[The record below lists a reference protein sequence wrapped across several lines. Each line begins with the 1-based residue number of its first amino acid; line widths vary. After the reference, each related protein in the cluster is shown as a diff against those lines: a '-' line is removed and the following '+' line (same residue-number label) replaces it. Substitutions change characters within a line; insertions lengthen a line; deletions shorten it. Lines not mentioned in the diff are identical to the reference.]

1 MNQESGKTEIDSS
14 HTSIQA
20 QADPAESINT
30 KRKTGKVG
38 RPARKE
44 SSPSTWS
51 IRGVERDTRAVI
63 EKAAERSGKTIGQY
77 INEEV
82 RAFAQDQLT
91 KSSQPPASP
100 VDIQNQIDH
109 LTKRVEGIAKQ
120 MPEQGKKSFWKR
132 LFG

>member
-1 MNQESGKTEIDSS
+1 MNQENGKTEIDIS
-14 HTSIQA
+14 HTPTQT
-20 QADPAESINT
+20 QADNPINSPTES
-30 KRKTGKVG
+30 KTNKVG

-91 KSSQPPASP
+91 KASQPPASP
-100 VDIQNQIDH
+100 KDIQDQINH
-109 LTKRVEGIAKQ
+109 LTQIVEGIANRL
-120 MPEQGKKSFWKR
+120 PEQGKKGLWKR

>member
-1 MNQESGKTEIDSS
+1 MKQGNGKTEIDIS

-20 QADPAESINT
+20 QADPAQSSLTEG
-30 KRKTGKVG
+30 KTGKAE

-44 SSPSTWS
+44 SSPATWS
-51 IRGVERDTRAVI
+51 IRGIERDTRAVI
-63 EKAAERSGKTIGQY
+63 EKAAERSGKTIGQF

-100 VDIQNQIDH
+100 KDIQNQIDH
-109 LTKRVEGIAKQ
+109 LTKMVEGIAKR
-120 MPEQGKKSFWKR
+120 MPEQGKKSFWKP